1 MTDLKYSILEIL
13 YHRIPR
19 QETIVNL
26 VNIEPYNPSATRY
39 AIIELIEDNLIK
51 NLPVSDIVELTPLGA
66 TAYENAVEERKHQ
79 SEQKR
84 QQRFD
89 NKISVAS
96 VLVPLITFI
105 FGIIV
110 ESQFNI
116 VGFVISFFQ

>member
-39 AIIELIEDNLIK
+39 AIRELIEDNLIK

-66 TAYENAVEERKHQ
+66 TAYENAVEERKYQ

-110 ESQFNI
+110 ESQFDI